1 MKDVLSLVYGVY
13 HALHAAAPSSDAAR
27 RFLLD
32 MSSYGVYSLM
42 SRLTRRGLR
51 PKPRD
56 EVIDAAFA
64 SLAGM
69 GHRSG
74 GPGWLDDQLGRVF
87 NSLSSPTRRD
97 KLSDAE
103 KELALAKLSPAVR
116 AKAEAIRSRLG
127 VQSAENVVESWDSA
141 ERNAQRLIRDSGCYV
156 HGGAIDPAPMDGK
169 ELESLITK
177 VRRSV
182 SESSAWY
189 LATGD
194 AVTAVLVEDYAT
206 SDAFEAAV
214 AEYETSEAGG
224 WTPPYELGSDD
235 YRDQA
240 DMARYHHE
248 LDEQYRESTVRT
260 HAVR

>member
-1 MKDVLSLVYGVY
+1 MKDVLALIYSIY

-32 MSSYGVYSLM
+32 MASYGVYSLM

-51 PKPRD
+51 PTARD

-69 GHRSG
+69 GHRAG
-74 GPGWLDDQLGRVF
+74 GPGWLDDQYGRVF

-97 KLSDAE
+97 RLSDAE
-103 KELALAKLSPAVR
+103 KEMALAKLSPAIR
-116 AKAEAIRSRLG
+116 AKAEAIRGRLG
-127 VQSAENVVESWDSA
+127 VQSAEKVVESWDSA
-141 ERNAQRLIRDSGCYV
+141 HHTAQRLINSA
-156 HGGAIDPAPMDGK
+156 GAFGRGDVDPAPMDGR
-169 ELESLITK
+169 ELSSLLEK

-194 AVTAVLVEDYAT
+194 AVTACLVEDYAT
-206 SDAFEAAV
+206 SDAFESLV
-214 AEYETSEAGG
+214 AEYEASEEGG
-224 WTPPYELGSDD
+224 WTPPYELGSED
-235 YRDQA
+235 YRDEA
-240 DMARYHHE
+240 NMGRYHAE
-248 LDEQYRESTVRT
+248 LDEQYRESVVRT

>member
-1 MKDVLSLVYGVY
+1 MKDVLALIYAIY
-13 HALHAAAPSSDAAR
+13 HSLHAAAPSSDAAR

-32 MSSYGVYSLM
+32 MASYGVYSLM

-51 PKPRD
+51 PTSRD

-64 SLAGM
+64 ALAGV
-69 GHRSG
+69 GHRAG
-74 GPGWLDDQLGRVF
+74 GPGWLDDQFGRVF

-97 KLSDAE
+97 RLSDAE
-103 KELALAKLSPAVR
+103 KEMALAKLPPAVR

-127 VQSAENVVESWDSA
+127 VQSAEKVVESWDSA
-141 ERNAQRLIRDSGCYV
+141 QHTAQRLIRDSGCYV
-156 HGGAIDPAPMDGK
+156 HGGAIEPAPMDGK
-169 ELESLITK
+169 ELESVIEK

-189 LATGD
+189 LAVGD

-206 SDAFEAAV
+206 SDEFESLV
-214 AEYETSEAGG
+214 AEYEAKDEGG
-224 WTPPYELGSDD
+224 WTPPYELGSED
-235 YRDQA
+235 YRDEQN
-240 DMARYHHE
+240 MARYHHE
-248 LDEQYRESTVRT
+248 LDEQYRESVVRT

>member
-1 MKDVLSLVYGVY
+1 MKDILALVYSVY

-32 MSSYGVYSLM
+32 LASYGVYSLM

-51 PKPRD
+51 PTSRD
-56 EVIDAAFA
+56 ETLDAAFA

-69 GHRSG
+69 GHRAG
-74 GPGWLDDQLGRVF
+74 GPGWLDDQYSRVF

-103 KELALAKLSPAVR
+103 KQMALAKLSPAIR

-127 VQSAENVVESWDSA
+127 VQSAERVVESWDSA
-141 ERNAQRLIRDSGCYV
+141 QHTAQRLISGTGAFGRD
-156 HGGAIDPAPMDGK
+156 AIDPAPMDGR
-169 ELESLITK
+169 ELASLLEK

-182 SESSAWY
+182 TESSAWY

-194 AVTAVLVEDYAT
+194 AVTAVLVEDFAT
-206 SDAFEAAV
+206 SDAFADLV
-214 AEYETSEAGG
+214 AEYETSEEGS
-224 WTPPYELGSDD
+224 WVPPYEVGS
-235 YRDQA
+235 RDF
-240 DMARYHHE
+240 E
-248 LDEQYRESTVRT
+248 DEQRMNRHHDELNAMRSEIVARS
-260 HAVR
+260 HAH

>member
-51 PKPRD
+51 PTARD
-56 EVIDAAFA
+56 ETLDAAFA

-69 GHRSG
+69 GHRAG
-74 GPGWLDDQLGRVF
+74 GPGWLDDQYGRVF
-87 NSLSSPTRRD
+87 NSLSSPTRSD
-97 KLSDAE
+97 KLSAAE
-103 KELALAKLSPAVR
+103 KQMADRLPAHVR
-116 AKAEAIRSRLG
+116 AKADAIRSRLG
-127 VQSAENVVESWDSA
+127 MQSAERVIESWDSA
-141 ERNAQRLIRDSGCYV
+141 HATAQRVIGATGCFER
-156 HGGAIDPAPMDGK
+156 GATIDAALMDGK
-169 ELESLITK
+169 ELEGLLTK

-194 AVTAVLVEDYAT
+194 VVSAALVEDYAT
-206 SDAFEAAV
+206 SDAFADLV
-214 AEYETSEAGG
+214 GQYETRDEGG
-224 WTPPYELGSDD
+224 WVPPYELGSDD
-235 YRDQA
+235 YRDKA
-240 DMARYHHE
+240 NMARYHHE
-248 LDEQYRESTVRT
+248 LNEQYRESTVRT
-260 HAVR
+260 HAL

>member
-1 MKDVLSLVYGVY
+1 MKDVLALIYSIY
-13 HALHAAAPSSDAAR
+13 HALHASAPSSDAAR

-51 PKPRD
+51 PTVRD
-56 EVIDAAFA
+56 ERLDCAFA
-64 SLAGM
+64 ALAGV
-69 GHRSG
+69 GHRAG
-74 GPGWLDDQLGRVF
+74 GPGWLDDQYGRVF

-97 KLSDAE
+97 KLGEAE
-103 KELALAKLSPAVR
+103 KALALAKLSPAVR
-116 AKAEAIRSRLG
+116 AKAEAIRGRLG
-127 VQSAENVVESWDSA
+127 VQSAEKVVESWDSA
-141 ERNAQRLIRDSGCYV
+141 HHTAALLINST
-156 HGGAIDPAPMDGK
+156 GAFGRGDIDPAPMDGR
-169 ELESLITK
+169 ELTSLLEK

-206 SDAFEAAV
+206 SDGFEALV
-214 AEYETSEAGG
+214 AEYETSEEGG
-224 WTPPYELGSDD
+224 WTPPYELGSED
-235 YRDQA
+235 YRDQQ
-240 DMARYHHE
+240 DMARYHSE
-248 LDEQYRESTVRT
+248 LDEQYRENVVRT